1 MFDRLIS
8 FTIFAEGQSN
18 GLNPLV
24 GDISLLSGK
33 YPPGSGISPRKK
45 SSQALCF
52 QLAPHALLRLPP
64 WDPRFFWDPLGRP
77 RHSYAFPDA
86 FLGRILLAGFL
97 QGSHLSTTCC
107 FALQCRE
114 KRRVPRYAG
123 AILEKN
129 FHKSYTTWLFLPC
142 FFTGWSDP

>member
-64 WDPRFFWDPLGRP
+64 
-77 RHSYAFPDA
+77 
-86 FLGRILLAGFL
+86 
-97 QGSHLSTTCC
+97 
-107 FALQCRE
+107 
-114 KRRVPRYAG
+114 
-123 AILEKN
+123 
-129 FHKSYTTWLFLPC
+129 
-142 FFTGWSDP
+142 